1 MKTRLRWELVEKVG
15 AERESA
21 QSYPSQ
27 QILGIR
33 FFDRD
38 LDTAVAFMS
47 CHGGF
52 LVAPSG
58 TCFARLL
65 EDEPYRRAI
74 LASDLAIADSGLMV
88 LIWRLLRHQ
97 KIRRI
102 SGLRYL
108 QQLIA
113 KLRSEPDT
121 EIFWILPSRS
131 EERRV
136 GKEW

>member
-1 MKTRLRWELVEKVG
+1 MGIVRRVLDRRAKARGSEAVRIEVNGWRSYSHSRVMKTRLRWELVEKIG

-33 FFDRD
+33 FFDGD

-47 CHGGF
+47 SHGGF

-74 LASDLAIADSGLMV
+74 LAADLTIADS
-88 LIWRLLRHQ
+88 
-97 KIRRI
+97 
-102 SGLRYL
+102 
-108 QQLIA
+108 
-113 KLRSEPDT
+113 
-121 EIFWILPSRS
+121 
-131 EERRV
+131 
-136 GKEW
+136 